1 MAEIITDK
9 VILGLIG
16 AAFSLILAVSSYF
29 IKEYLSSLQTRLAL
43 ASKELAE
50 FRIAAIAAVN
60 SVKSELQTFDRK
72 WSEVHIREG
81 AKFDA
86 LSTQV
91 NSYNKDMSKLE
102 GRLEEHMQL
111 LASQISTNRAIND
124 KLVRIFGYID
134 AKERA
139 TDAAQPK

>member
-1 MAEIITDK
+1 MSEIITDK
-9 VILGLIG
+9 VLIG
-16 AAFSLILAVSSYF
+16 VVGAGFSIILAVSSYF
-29 IKEYLSSLQTRLAL
+29 IKEYLSSLQTRLAA

-60 SVKSELQTFDRK
+60 NVKSELQAFDRK
-72 WSEVHIREG
+72 WSETHIREG
-81 AKFDA
+81 ARFDA
-86 LSTQV
+86 LSAQV
-91 NSYNKDMSKLE
+91 NSHNKDMAKLE

-139 TDAAQPK
+139 TDAAQRK